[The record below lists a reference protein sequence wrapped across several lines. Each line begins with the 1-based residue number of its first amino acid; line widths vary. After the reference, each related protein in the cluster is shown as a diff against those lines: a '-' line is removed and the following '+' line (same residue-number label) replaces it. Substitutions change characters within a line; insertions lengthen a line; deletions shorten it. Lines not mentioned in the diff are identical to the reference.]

1 MSSDDFTR
9 DPLGIGPRLKELDRR
24 LEAADQEVND
34 ARQQPAPL
42 EYRQMWVGE
51 HQTEQLAPLC
61 TRAAQDGW
69 SLHSVTFGKNSWL
82 PPGNGP
88 ERLEGGWLVLFFRHR
103 HEP

>member
-1 MSSDDFTR
+1 MWRIPGETYYGADGRPFVEPEPPASDQ
-9 DPLGIGPRLKELDRR
+9 
-24 LEAADQEVND
+24 AVND

-51 HQTEQLAPLC
+51 YQTEQLAPLC

-88 ERLEGGWLVLFFRHR
+88 ERLGGGWLVLFFRHR
-103 HEP
+103 MA